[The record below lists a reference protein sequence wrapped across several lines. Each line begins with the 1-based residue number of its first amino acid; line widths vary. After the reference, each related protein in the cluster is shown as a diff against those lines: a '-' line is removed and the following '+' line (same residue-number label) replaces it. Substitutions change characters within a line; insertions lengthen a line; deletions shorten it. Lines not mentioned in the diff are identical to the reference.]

1 MDSNLLI
8 AIVTSI
14 CTAGSTA
21 GVAIV
26 ALMLSNK
33 RIDRLEAA
41 IDRLAV
47 SAAAR
52 LELVTGAMHDLDKR
66 LSVIG
71 DRVGR

>member
-41 IDRLAV
+41 VDRLTV
-47 SAAAR
+47 SVDSR
-52 LELVTGAMHDLDKR
+52 LELLTGAMHDLDKR
-66 LSVIG
+66 LSVIE

>member
-41 IDRLAV
+41 VDRLTV
-47 SAAAR
+47 SVEAR
-52 LELVTGAMHDLDKR
+52 LDLLSGTISNFDKR
-66 LSVIG
+66 LSVIQ
-71 DRVGR
+71 DRVGE

>member
-8 AIVTSI
+8 PIVTSI